1 MAGCTIFPAQRGVK
15 LTVRPRVPK
24 IGPMPSR
31 MWRLA
36 LATAATAAC
45 NEGLQPTPT
54 CPSGFVGICGLVT
67 FQVPLPD
74 SLRDSTDAVFI
85 VAYKNFPTAP
95 ESLFNFLPLP
105 PPTVPTNNSTYPY
118 SLQVPNGQY
127 EWVLAVWK
135 KKGTLTTQSADS
147 LLREV
152 GFYKDDG
159 DTTTHGSGI
168 VTVNGTASDSIDFVI
183 DFGNMHRICTY
194 FPPCPP

>member
-1 MAGCTIFPAQRGVK
+1 M
-15 LTVRPRVPK
+15 L
-24 IGPMPSR
+24 SR

-36 LATAATAAC
+36 LAAAVAAAC
-45 NEGLQPTPT
+45 HEGLQPTPT
-54 CPSGFVGICGLVT
+54 CPPGFVGICGLVT
-67 FQVPLPD
+67 VLVPLPD
-74 SLRDSTDAVFI
+74 SLKDTTEAVFI
-85 VAYKNFPTAP
+85 VAYKSFPTAP

-105 PPTVPTNNSTYPY
+105 PPTIPTSPSTYPY
-118 SLQVPNGQY
+118 SLKVPNGRY

-152 GFYKDDG
+152 GFYKDGG
-159 DTTTHGSGI
+159 DITAQGTGI
-168 VTVNGTASDSIDFVI
+168 VTVNGPGTDSIDFVI

>member
-1 MAGCTIFPAQRGVK
+1 MAAFTLFPAKGGVK

-24 IGPMPSR
+24 IALMPSR
-31 MWRLA
+31 LWRLA
-36 LATAATAAC
+36 LAAAATAAC

-54 CPSGFVGICGLVT
+54 CPPGFVGICGLVT
-67 FQVPLPD
+67 VQVPLPD
-74 SLRDSTDAVFI
+74 SLKDSTDAVFI

-105 PPTVPTNNSTYPY
+105 PPTVPTSNSTYPY
-118 SLQVPNGQY
+118 SLKVPNGRY

-135 KKGTLTTQSADS
+135 KKGTLTRQSADS

-168 VTVNGTASDSIDFVI
+168 VTVNGPGTDSIDFVI
-183 DFGNMHRICTY
+183 DFRTMHRICSY